1 MEASRAQ
8 KEAGSYTL
16 CVSAPF
22 YNESE
27 SRITIETG
35 KDTTFEI
42 ALKPEKV
49 SKSPWT
55 ATVISAESGEL
66 IENAKLEIIL
76 DNTRFAEIHT
86 DTNGHGD
93 GLLPVGTYTVRISHP
108 KYKART
114 ELLKSRK
121 IKPPTS
127 HGSLR

>member
-1 MEASRAQ
+1 MCIRDR
-8 KEAGSYTL
+8 
-16 CVSAPF
+16 F

-66 IENAKLEIIL
+66 IENAKLEII
-76 DNTRFAEIHT
+76 
-86 DTNGHGD
+86 
-93 GLLPVGTYTVRISHP
+93 PVSYTHLSFIIRYNKDIRL
-108 KYKART
+108 KT
-114 ELLKSRK
+114 ELC
-121 IKPPTS
+121 
-127 HGSLR
+127 GSGFYFEREGSW